1 MCAAR
6 HRVDES
12 LFSPQVCRRA
22 MAGRSADYDDLGGGE
37 AARLNTYLPATP
49 SNRKCV
55 LVESS
60 SEGLVD
66 ALKRAFVNER
76 CAPELLPH
84 QDDLVNDVK
93 ERINEQARAH
103 EAACFPHF
111 PLTLFRPR
119 R

>member
-1 MCAAR
+1 MISPYFLPKFAAAPWL
-6 HRVDES
+6 VEAPTTTT
-12 LFSPQVCRRA
+12 LVVVRR
-22 MAGRSADYDDLGGGE
+22 RE
-37 AARLNTYLPATP
+37 LNTYLPATP
-49 SNRKCV
+49 STRKCV
-55 LVESS
+55 LAESS
-60 SEGLVD
+60 SEGLVE